1 MIGEPVC
8 PEIIFVQL
16 VRKQPWRPSRVP
28 ITPPV
33 STRSSTRPLKW
44 VTMRVPE
51 ERCNSSASRKSQ
63 GSVQR
68 AGQRY
73 IYGISPSLSLSTAL
87 CFSLC
92 FHDRDKLATLTND
105 ARFRS
110 VVYVPCKLVIHE
122 RLLAP
127 SSPPSLFEYVAFKYR
142 GNRGMR
148 RIHPWRI
155 LKERKSRRFDENIIK
170 FSRILG

>member
-1 MIGEPVC
+1 
-8 PEIIFVQL
+8 
-16 VRKQPWRPSRVP
+16 
-28 ITPPV
+28 
-33 STRSSTRPLKW
+33 
-44 VTMRVPE
+44 MRVPE

-63 GSVQR
+63 GGVQR

-73 IYGISPSLSLSTAL
+73 IQYLSLSLFLSTAPFL
-87 CFSLC
+87 YPFSLC

-142 GNRGMR
+142 GNGMK

-155 LKERKSRRFDENIIK
+155 LKERKSRRCV
-170 FSRILG
+170 S

>member
-1 MIGEPVC
+1 MSKEQANGIY
-8 PEIIFVQL
+8 I
-16 VRKQPWRPSRVP
+16 
-28 ITPPV
+28 
-33 STRSSTRPLKW
+33 
-44 VTMRVPE
+44 
-51 ERCNSSASRKSQ
+51 
-63 GSVQR
+63 
-68 AGQRY
+68 RY
-73 IYGISPSLSLSTAL
+73 ISLSLSLSLSTAL

-170 FSRILG
+170 FSRILGKRVEKKISGNANNLWRRFVGRFYLVYTDE